1 MADQPKKK
9 PLSSKTLNDSRHNK
23 KAFKQDPN
31 AFRGRRQWRG
41 SHTKGI
47 LLTEAQKVNLGGG
60 LLVNTGPVRPDL
72 LSPWRGMDGPSNP
85 PFDREQAKENER
97 LYPHLFSGR

>member
-9 PLSSKTLNDSRHNK
+9 PITAKNPNDARRNK

-31 AFRGRRQWRG
+31 AFRGRRAWYGR
-41 SHTKGI
+41 HNKGVS
-47 LLTEAQKVNLGGG
+47 LNEVQKVNLGGG
-60 LLVNTGPVRPDL
+60 LLVNTGPERPDL
-72 LSPWRGMDGPSNP
+72 ISSWRGMDGPSSP
-85 PFDREQAKENER
+85 PFDREQARENER